1 MSHDYQSLLEV
12 FQHQVSTRPKGNAL
26 LAPNGTKYD
35 EINFQDLD
43 IIINKYANYWNKQL
57 VNENLDK
64 NDVIGYL
71 AQSGPEYLFNVMAL
85 WKLGFQILFLSPRN
99 SESALIHLLQEVK
112 SSILIYDPQFS
123 KISEI
128 VQNKINSQ
136 HLQSFKIFQ
145 LPKNL
150 KDEKIDDFTPVLKLD
165 ENTYEKTIAI
175 FHSSGSTS
183 FPKLVPLTNRY
194 FLDATKANMHE
205 IILLIPPLFH
215 VYGFILALKSI
226 LSPDSVCAFPIVAG
240 SIPLANEIL
249 YSLKQSNAKILYT
262 LPATIEQIYNNYPG
276 EIKTLLN
283 LKSIIYGGATLLP
296 QVGEQLVK
304 SGVKIQ
310 NSYGTSE
317 TGSPLM
323 ITPENLP
330 RGIPWNA
337 LKLIIPE
344 SNIKWIER
352 NDILDGAKELVV
364 KKGSPI
370 LANIEGNTDNGDYRI
385 SDLFLETQKGSGYYL
400 LLGRVDDILIHTTG
414 EKTNPLPI
422 EETIRL
428 NQYVKHAVVVGHNR
442 PFNCLLIELNFDHLK
457 NAPFLEITKSIF
469 DSVHQANIDCPSHSR
484 IFDEMIYILS
494 LEGKSLPKTVKNNIQ
509 RKKVEIEFKEE
520 IEMLYDNF
528 INRKVILNKKSF
540 SDDQWNEDSVKS
552 TILNSLKLAIGDS
565 FLKVSEYETSLFALG
580 LDSLSATKLRAILQN
595 KFLFINLPYDVIF
608 EHNTVQSLSHYLM
621 KELSKINDSQNQYA
635 TDDYEE
641 RLQALRDEVNS
652 YINKYSKID

>member
-1 MSHDYQSLLEV
+1 MSHDYQSLLEA

-26 LAPNGTKYD
+26 LIPNGTKYD

-43 IIINKYANYWNKQL
+43 IIINKHANYWNKQL
-57 VNENLDK
+57 ANENLDG
-64 NDVIGYL
+64 NNVIGYL
-71 AQSGPEYLFNVMAL
+71 SQSGPEYLFNVIAL

-112 SSILIYDPQFS
+112 SNILIYDPQLS

-194 FLDATKANMHE
+194 FLDVTKLNMHE
-205 IILLIPPLFH
+205 NILLTPPLFH
-215 VYGFILALKSI
+215 IYGFVLALISI
-226 LSPDSVCAFPIVAG
+226 LSPDSTCAFPIVAG
-240 SIPLANEIL
+240 SIPLANEVL

-283 LKSIIYGGATLLP
+283 LKSIFYGGAALLP
-296 QVGEQLVK
+296 QIGEQLVQ
-304 SGVKIQ
+304 SGVKIK
-310 NSYGTSE
+310 NSYGTTE
-317 TGSPLM
+317 TGLLM
-323 ITPENLP
+323 MTPENLSSE
-330 RGIPWNA
+330 IPWNA

-352 NDILDGAKELVV
+352 NDILDGAKELVI
-364 KKGSPI
+364 KKGSPN

-385 SDLFLETQKGSGYYL
+385 SDLFLEIQKGSGYYL
-400 LLGRVDDILIHTTG
+400 LLGRVDDTLIHSTG

-428 NQYVKHAVVVGHNR
+428 NQYVKYAVVVGHNR
-442 PFNCLLIELNFDHLK
+442 PFNCLLIELNFDHLR
-457 NAPFLEITKSIF
+457 NAPFLEVTKSIF

-484 IFDEMIYILS
+484 IFDEMIYILP

-509 RKKVEIEFKEE
+509 RKKVEMEFKEE

-528 INRKVILNKKSF
+528 VNRKVILNEKSF
-540 SDDQWNEDSVKS
+540 SVDQWNEDSAKA

-565 FLKVSEYETSLFALG
+565 FLKVSEYKTSLFALG

-595 KFLFINLPYDVIF
+595 KFSVIDLPYDVIF

-621 KELSKINDSQNQYA
+621 KELSKINDSKNHYA
-635 TDDYEE
+635 IDDYEE
-641 RLQALRDEVNS
+641 KLQALRDEVNS